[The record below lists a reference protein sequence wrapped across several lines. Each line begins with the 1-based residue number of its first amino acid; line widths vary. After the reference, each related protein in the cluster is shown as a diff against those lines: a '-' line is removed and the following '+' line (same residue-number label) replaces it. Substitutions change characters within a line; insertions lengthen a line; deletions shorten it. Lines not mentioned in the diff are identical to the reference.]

1 MFYSLDQAK
10 AEATPSA
17 CREVLSQGFKF
28 AVAVETSTGRWFLL
42 NAADIEAAHNIAR
55 QWVDVHGARGA
66 SIWRIHED
74 GLAAKK
80 CGLVLPE
87 IDWHK

>member
-1 MFYSLDQAK
+1 MFYSLDQAM
-10 AEATPSA
+10 AECTPAA
-17 CREVLSQGFKF
+17 CREVLDQGFKF
-28 AVAVETSTGRWFLL
+28 AVAVETKTGRWSIL
-42 NAADIEAAHNIAR
+42 NTADMEAAHNTAR

-80 CGLVLPE
+80 AALILPE
-87 IDWHK
+87 NEWED